1 MCRFLRL
8 LSEYDWN
15 FSALIIDI
23 NDELTAEDEKEINVR
38 TQISVHKYNFLLI
51 WQMLSSSMSLR
62 IVCECSFVLIC
73 VINHIII
80 LLYDRKILH
89 QVER

>member
-23 NDELTAEDEKEINVR
+23 NDELTAEDEKEINVSI
-38 TQISVHKYNFLLI
+38 QISVHK
-51 WQMLSSSMSLR
+51 
-62 IVCECSFVLIC
+62 
-73 VINHIII
+73 
-80 LLYDRKILH
+80 
-89 QVER
+89 